1 MPERPIPSERRR
13 WWALFALWF
22 AVGAAWALATPPVTG
37 PDEVEQARRA
47 AAVVR
52 GELIGARQP
61 GVPPLVV
68 DVDVPD
74 TYGEASVDHWRC
86 FLGPLVDGSPQVAMP
101 LPPSTCPE
109 ISSSRARVTVQT
121 VQYRGQP
128 FFYAWVGLGTFW
140 PGVTGMYLMRL
151 LSIVPVAALLAS
163 AARSLREGGRD
174 RLAALGLVVA
184 VTPMVLY
191 LAASTNPSGL
201 ETAAAIAAW
210 AAGVVLAD
218 PAVPTSRRSLARFGL
233 ALVVLAAARGLGP
246 LFAAAVLGGVAV
258 VAGWRR
264 TAELGRRRDVWAW
277 GGVLAVAVALSGA
290 WLAHLQ
296 AHYALPDRPGTGWT
310 TAFGYLPWYLRQA
323 VGVFG
328 TNDSALHPLVAG
340 VWVVVAAAVLAVGL
354 VRIAGR
360 ARLVAL
366 AALVGGLAIQVTAEG
381 LSVPPIGFFWQGRYA
396 LPLLVGAVLVAAAA
410 PRRAVPSTATAS
422 APDEIEP
429 VRHDAGATTPADLRH
444 LATPAV
450 ALAAGALG
458 AVHVV
463 AFLTVL
469 RRYTSRGP
477 GSLGLADALFD
488 PRWHPPV
495 PPVLLLVAFVA
506 ATAGALVAVLGG
518 VPRRPVGSGAVDA
531 TPAEPVSTTA

>member
-1 MPERPIPSERRR
+1 MPQRPIQSQRRS
-13 WWALFALWF
+13 WWTLFALWSL
-22 AVGAAWALATPPVTG
+22 VGIAWAAATPPVTG

-52 GELIGARQP
+52 GELIGTRQA

-68 DVDVPD
+68 DVAVPD

-86 FLGPLVDGSPQVAMP
+86 FLGPLVDGSPQRPLP
-101 LPPSTCPE
+101 LPPSTCPP
-109 ISSSRARVTVQT
+109 ISSSQELVTVQT

-128 FFYAWVGLGTFW
+128 FFYAWVGLGTLA

-163 AARSLREGGRD
+163 ASRSLREAGRGQ
-174 RLAALGLVVA
+174 LASLALAVT

-201 ETAAAIAAW
+201 ETAAAITAW
-210 AAGVVLAD
+210 TAGLVLAD
-218 PAVPTSRRSLARFGL
+218 PAVPVGRRRLARFGVAL
-233 ALVVLAAARGLGP
+233 ALLALARGLGP
-246 LFAAAVLGGVAV
+246 LFAACVLAGVAV

-264 TAELGRRRDVWAW
+264 TAELGRRRDVWVWA
-277 GGVLAVAVALSGA
+277 GVLAVAVALSSA

-296 AHYALPDRPGTGWT
+296 RHYALPDRPGTGWS
-310 TAFGYLPWYLRQA
+310 TALGYLPWYLRQA

-328 TNDSALHPLVAG
+328 TNDGALHPVVAG
-340 VWVVVAAAVLAVGL
+340 AWVAVAVAVIAAGW
-354 VRIAGR
+354 VRATAR
-360 ARLVAL
+360 ARLASGLVL
-366 AALVGGLAIQVTAEG
+366 AAGLAIQVTAEG

-396 LPLLVGAVLVAAAA
+396 LPLLVGAVLVAACSPPRHPEASAA
-410 PRRAVPSTATAS
+410 STAGRGWSMGLMAVAT
-422 APDEIEP
+422 
-429 VRHDAGATTPADLRH
+429 AGATLAIVH
-444 LATPAV
+444 L
-450 ALAAGALG
+450 L
-458 AVHVV
+458 

-488 PRWHPPV
+488 PRWQPPV
-495 PPVLLLVAFVA
+495 APLGLLVLFA
-506 ATAGALVAVLGG
+506 ATVAGALAMVLRAV
-518 VPRRPVGSGAVDA
+518 RARPVGSGVVDT
-531 TPAEPVSTTA
+531 TPTQPVSTGA

>member
-1 MPERPIPSERRR
+1 MPQRPIQSRRR
-13 WWALFALWF
+13 SWWTLFALWSL
-22 AVGAAWALATPPVTG
+22 VGIAWALATPPVTG

-52 GELIGARQP
+52 GELIGARQS

-68 DVDVPD
+68 DVEVPD

-86 FLGPLVDGSPQVAMP
+86 FLGPLVDGSPQRALP
-101 LPPSTCPE
+101 LPPSTCPP
-109 ISSSRARVTVQT
+109 ISSSRELVTVQT

-128 FFYAWVGLGTFW
+128 FFYAWVGLGTLA

-163 AARSLREGGRD
+163 AALALREVGRE
-174 RLAALGLVVA
+174 RLASLALAVT

-201 ETAAAIAAW
+201 ETAAAIVAW
-210 AAGVVLAD
+210 TAGLVLAD
-218 PAVPTSRRSLARFGL
+218 PAVPVGRRRLARFGVALTVL
-233 ALVVLAAARGLGP
+233 ALARGLGP
-246 LFAAAVLGGVAV
+246 LFAAAVLGGVAA

-277 GGVLAVAVALSGA
+277 GGVLAVAVALSGT

-296 AHYALPDRPGTGWT
+296 DRYALPERPGTGWA
-310 TAFGYLPWYLRQA
+310 TALGYLPWYLRQA

-328 TNDSALHPLVAG
+328 TNDSALHPAVAGAWVAVAVAVILAGWVRATARARCVGGLVLVAG
-340 VWVVVAAAVLAVGL
+340 LT
-354 VRIAGR
+354 
-360 ARLVAL
+360 
-366 AALVGGLAIQVTAEG
+366 IQVTAEG

-396 LPLLVGAVLVAAAA
+396 LPLLVGAVLLATCSPA
-410 PRRAVPSTATAS
+410 RRSH
-422 APDEIEP
+422 EP
-429 VRHDAGATTPADLRH
+429 VVSVADRGTSIGLVAVVAAGATLAVVH
-444 LATPAV
+444 L
-450 ALAAGALG
+450 L
-458 AVHVV
+458 

-469 RRYTSRGP
+469 RRYTSKGP

-488 PRWHPPV
+488 PRWQPPV
-495 PPVLLLVAFVA
+495 PPLGLLVLFA
-506 ATAGALVAVLGG
+506 AAVVGALASVLWG
-518 VPRRPVGSGAVDA
+518 VPARPVGSGVVDT
-531 TPAEPVSTTA
+531 TPTQPVSTGA

>member
-1 MPERPIPSERRR
+1 MPQRPIQSERRS
-13 WWALFALWF
+13 WWALFALWML
-22 AVGAAWALATPPVTG
+22 VGTTWALATPPVTG

-86 FLGPLVDGSPQVAMP
+86 FLGPLVDGSPQDAMP

-109 ISSSRARVTVQT
+109 ISSSRDRVTVQT

-128 FFYAWVGLGTFW
+128 FFYAWVGMGTWW
-140 PGVTGMYLMRL
+140 PGVAGMYLMRL

-163 AARSLREGGRD
+163 AARSLLEARRGRV
-174 RLAALGLVVA
+174 AALALAVT

-210 AAGVVLAD
+210 TAGLALAD
-218 PAVPTSRRSLARFGL
+218 ASIPVTRRSLARFGV
-233 ALVVLAAARGLGP
+233 ALVVLALARGLGP
-246 LFAAAVLGGVAV
+246 LFAATVLGGVAV

-264 TAELGRRRDVWAW
+264 SVELARRRDVWAW
-277 GGVLAVAVALSGA
+277 GAALAVAVALSAA

-296 AHYALPDRPGTGWT
+296 ADYALPDRPGTGWT

-328 TNDSALHPLVAG
+328 TNDSALHPLVAAA
-340 VWVVVAAAVLAVGL
+340 WVAVAAGVIAAGL
-354 VRIAGR
+354 WRATGR

-366 AALVGGLAIQVTAEG
+366 GALVAGLAIQVTAEG
-381 LSVPPIGFFWQGRYA
+381 LSLPPIGFFWQGRYA
-396 LPLLVGAVLVAAAA
+396 LPLLVGAVLVAAA
-410 PRRAVPSTATAS
+410 S
-422 APDEIEP
+422 APARPAAPTGAALADAP
-429 VRHDAGATTPADLRH
+429 GRLLVAGAA
-444 LATPAV
+444 AV
-450 ALAAGALG
+450 LG
-458 AVHVV
+458 VV
-463 AFLTVL
+463 QVLAFLTVL

-477 GSLGLADALFD
+477 GSLGLADALLD

-495 PPVLLLVAFVA
+495 APLALLVAFIA
-506 ATAGALVAVLGG
+506 AVVGTLVVLIQGAEAG
-518 VPRRPVGSGAVDA
+518 PVGSPAVDT
-531 TPAEPVSTTA
+531 TPTQPVSTTA